1 MSNNGSQD
9 KKPSSLPEG
18 ISSITDDEA
27 ITEINLTDFLEESS
41 KAAPLFEGFH
51 EDIENTER
59 SIESELQSLYDVIVG
74 SGPDVIVPKPMSV
87 LTASEAEPAKVALSD
102 PEVPEGDEPASLDDL
117 WMNPEEYYD
126 AEIPVVSLDGDDD
139 DVYEPSDSELPGEEE
154 TAPEE

>member
-59 SIESELQSLYDVIVG
+59 SIESELQSLYDDIVG
-74 SGPDVIVPKPMSV
+74 SGPEVIVPKPMSV
-87 LTASEAEPAKVALSD
+87 LTASEAEPA
-102 PEVPEGDEPASLDDL
+102 
-117 WMNPEEYYD
+117 
-126 AEIPVVSLDGDDD
+126 
-139 DVYEPSDSELPGEEE
+139 
-154 TAPEE
+154 